1 MFDCLI
7 MFDSIW
13 LDIPLVDESDTG
25 ASDAVEPVAAMAA
38 DMQVDDVSTEE
49 EDESEDEDPD
59 TDEE

>member
-1 MFDCLI
+1 
-7 MFDSIW
+7 MFDSVC

-25 ASDAVEPVAAMAA
+25 ASDGVEPVAAMAA
-38 DMQVDDVSTEE
+38 DMQVDDVSTED